1 MLNFPAYTLLGLIVC
16 LSLIGQVWYIELLVP
31 PTWQLYIQMIPLL
44 GRLQVLLIG
53 DSAYAVPTIKN
64 CAFELS
70 TFGIIV
76 GVNPTEVQWK
86 DLTLEEQ
93 PS

>member
-31 PTWQLYIQMIPLL
+31 PTWQLYIQM
-44 GRLQVLLIG
+44 RLQVLSIG